1 MIKQIFSLAMVLILL
16 LTVGCSSS
24 SEPEETGISGDIGKL
39 ILKLIDAPIDSYN
52 ITGVFITINEIQV
65 HNSTVDDDANWE
77 PVKVYDHDDENDPNP
92 FDLLE
97 LTDGNFVLLGEFE
110 LTAGHYNQIR
120 FMLDIQDQDHD
131 PPTTPGCYV
140 EFNDDPEDTAP
151 LFVPSGGQSGYKA
164 VGAFEVPVDGEV
176 EVTVD
181 FDVDIDLHSPGQG
194 NNQKYILHPTLHL
207 IVDS

>member
-1 MIKQIFSLAMVLILL
+1 MIKRIFSLAIVLILL

-24 SEPEETGISGDIGKL
+24 SESEETGVLGDIGTL
-39 ILKLIDAPIDSYN
+39 ILKLTDAPIDSDN
-52 ITGVFITINEIQV
+52 ITGVFIAINEIQV
-65 HNSTVDDDANWE
+65 HNSTVEDDANWITVKEYTE
-77 PVKVYDHDDENDPNP
+77 PEK

-97 LTDGNFVLLGEFE
+97 LTGGEFVLLGEFE
-110 LTAGHYNQIR
+110 LTAGKYNQIR
-120 FMLDIQDQDHD
+120 FILEIQEQDQG

-151 LFVPSGGQSGYKA
+151 LFVPSGGQTGYKA

-181 FDVDIDLHSPGQG
+181 FDVHQALHSTGQG
-194 NNQKYILHPTLHL
+194 NNQKYILKPVLHL